1 MSDEHKIEEEEI
13 IAFLLGE
20 LNEERVAQIKKALN
34 ENPRLRDK
42 KRILA
47 GTLGLMEA
55 SSKDPIPALAD
66 QEWRLSEHRK
76 NNIFSSGSDKEEEE
90 EEEEER
96 RFPNLLFW
104 VPLGVAACALLIVLA
119 SNPNETENIKIASG
133 NEKEIKPE
141 KTSTSKIAVDE
152 KDNLNEMLLDR
163 TQEGVTRVLSART
176 TSEVQAMKEDLKQPP
191 SLDDAFASNDIL
203 SSLADPQV
211 MSQKNSPTN
220 NTLFSIGSEDAVLG
234 NAKSSSAE
242 KEENR
247 AKTNKLPNMGFADGK
262 INPPVPA
269 KDEPIIESKVRKIAW
284 ENIESDRSNSE
295 LSEFSVLGAT
305 LANSAAIPEPTTDF
319 KTAEVQTTEKKVI
332 NGYELIDGSQS
343 VFIFT
348 PKGKTIGRVKLVG
361 REDKNIELV
370 RLHKT
375 RAGKS
380 VLPKGEGYQLR
391 FSFEKNPPIILVG
404 NLERKEGGR
413 EKENPN
419 NFNPLTTY
427 IFQIKDSWILNEKE
441 IRKPIDLN
449 QTR

>member
-13 IAFLLGE
+13 ITFLLGE
-20 LNEERVAQIKKALN
+20 LNEERAAQIEKALN
-34 ENPRLRDK
+34 ENPRLKDK

-47 GTLGLMEA
+47 GTLGLLEA

-66 QEWRLSEHRK
+66 QEWKLSEYRK
-76 NNIFSSGSDKEEEE
+76 NNIFSSGSAEA
-90 EEEEER
+90 EER

-141 KTSTSKIAVDE
+141 KTSTSKIAVNE
-152 KDNLNEMLLDR
+152 KANLNEMLLDR
-163 TQEGVTRVLSART
+163 TQEGITRVLSART
-176 TSEVQAMKEDLKQPP
+176 TTEVQAMKEDLKQPP
-191 SLDDAFASNDIL
+191 SLGDAFASNDIL

-211 MSQKNSPTN
+211 MSKKYSSTN
-220 NTLFSIGSEDAVLG
+220 NALFSIGGEETLLR
-234 NAKSSSAE
+234 NAKSPSTE

-262 INPPVPA
+262 INPPAPA
-269 KDEPIIESKVRKIAW
+269 EGEPIIESKVKKIAS
-284 ENIESDRSNSE
+284 ENTESDRSNSE
-295 LSEFSVLGAT
+295 LSEFSVLEAT
-305 LANSAAIPEPTTDF
+305 LANSAAIPDPTTDF
-319 KTAEVQTTEKKVI
+319 KTAEVLTTEEKVI
-332 NGYELIDGSQS
+332 NGYELIDGSKS

-348 PKGKTIGRVKLVG
+348 PKGKAIGRVKLVG

-375 RAGKS
+375 RAGES
-380 VLPKGEGYQLR
+380 VLPKGQGYQLR
-391 FSFEKNPPIILVG
+391 FSFDKNPPIILVG
-404 NLERKEGGR
+404 NLEIKERGR

-419 NFNPLTTY
+419 NFNTMTTY

>member
-13 IAFLLGE
+13 ITFLLGE
-20 LNEERVAQIKKALN
+20 LNEERAAQIEKALN

-47 GTLGLMEA
+47 GTLGLLEA

-66 QEWRLSEHRK
+66 QEWKLSEYRK
-76 NNIFSSGSDKEEEE
+76 NNIFSSGSAEA
-90 EEEEER
+90 EER

-119 SNPNETENIKIASG
+119 SNPNETENMKIASG

-141 KTSTSKIAVDE
+141 KTSTSKIAVNE
-152 KDNLNEMLLDR
+152 KANLNEMLLDR
-163 TQEGVTRVLSART
+163 TQEGITRVLSART
-176 TSEVQAMKEDLKQPP
+176 TTEVQAMKEDLKQPP
-191 SLDDAFASNDIL
+191 SLGDAFASNDIL

-211 MSQKNSPTN
+211 MSKKYSPTN
-220 NTLFSIGSEDAVLG
+220 NALFSIGSEDTLLR
-234 NAKSSSAE
+234 NAKSSSTE

-262 INPPVPA
+262 INPPAPA
-269 KDEPIIESKVRKIAW
+269 EGEPIIDSKVKKIAS
-284 ENIESDRSNSE
+284 ENTESDRSNSE
-295 LSEFSVLGAT
+295 LSEFSVLEAT
-305 LANSAAIPEPTTDF
+305 LANRAAIPDPTTDF
-319 KTAEVQTTEKKVI
+319 KTAEVLTTEEKVI
-332 NGYELIDGSQS
+332 NGYELIGGSKS

-348 PKGKTIGRVKLVG
+348 PKGKAIGRVKLVG

-375 RAGKS
+375 RAGES

-391 FSFEKNPPIILVG
+391 FSFDKNPPIILVG
-404 NLERKEGGR
+404 NLEIKERGR

-419 NFNPLTTY
+419 NFNTMTTY

-441 IRKPIDLN
+441 IRKLIDLN
-449 QTR
+449 QTP

>member
-13 IAFLLGE
+13 ITFLLGE
-20 LNEERVAQIKKALN
+20 LNEERAAQIEKALN

-47 GTLGLMEA
+47 GTLGLLEA

-66 QEWRLSEHRK
+66 QEWKLSEYRK
-76 NNIFSSGSDKEEEE
+76 NNIFSSGSAEA
-90 EEEEER
+90 EER

-119 SNPNETENIKIASG
+119 SNPNETENMKIASG

-141 KTSTSKIAVDE
+141 KTSTSKIAVNE
-152 KDNLNEMLLDR
+152 KANLNEMLLDR
-163 TQEGVTRVLSART
+163 TQEGITRVLSART
-176 TSEVQAMKEDLKQPP
+176 TTEVQAMKEDLKQPP
-191 SLDDAFASNDIL
+191 SLGDAFASNDIL

-211 MSQKNSPTN
+211 MSKKYSSTN
-220 NTLFSIGSEDAVLG
+220 NALFSIGGEETLLR
-234 NAKSSSAE
+234 NAKSPSTE

-262 INPPVPA
+262 INPPAPA
-269 KDEPIIESKVRKIAW
+269 EGEPIIDSKVKKIAS
-284 ENIESDRSNSE
+284 ENTESDRSNSE
-295 LSEFSVLGAT
+295 LSEFSVLEAT
-305 LANSAAIPEPTTDF
+305 LANRAAIPDPTTDF
-319 KTAEVQTTEKKVI
+319 KTAEVLTTEEKVI
-332 NGYELIDGSQS
+332 NGYELIDGSKS

-348 PKGKTIGRVKLVG
+348 PKGKAIGRVKLVG

-375 RAGKS
+375 RAGES

-391 FSFEKNPPIILVG
+391 FSFDKNPPIILVG
-404 NLERKEGGR
+404 NLEIKERGR

-419 NFNPLTTY
+419 NFNTMTTY

-441 IRKPIDLN
+441 IRKLIDLN
-449 QTR
+449 QTP

>member
-13 IAFLLGE
+13 ITFLLGE
-20 LNEERVAQIKKALN
+20 LNEERAAQIEKALN

-47 GTLGLMEA
+47 GTLGLLEA

-66 QEWRLSEHRK
+66 QEWKLSEYRK
-76 NNIFSSGSDKEEEE
+76 NNIFSSGSAEA
-90 EEEEER
+90 EER

-119 SNPNETENIKIASG
+119 SNLNETENMKIASG

-141 KTSTSKIAVDE
+141 KTSTSKIAVNE
-152 KDNLNEMLLDR
+152 KANLNEMLLDR
-163 TQEGVTRVLSART
+163 TQEGITRVLSART
-176 TSEVQAMKEDLKQPP
+176 TTEVQAMKEDLKQPP
-191 SLDDAFASNDIL
+191 SLGDAFASNDIL

-211 MSQKNSPTN
+211 MSKKYSSTN
-220 NTLFSIGSEDAVLG
+220 NALFSIGGEETLLR
-234 NAKSSSAE
+234 NAKSPSTE

-262 INPPVPA
+262 INPPAPA
-269 KDEPIIESKVRKIAW
+269 EGEPIIDSKVKKIAS
-284 ENIESDRSNSE
+284 ENTESDRSNSE
-295 LSEFSVLGAT
+295 LSEFSVLEAT
-305 LANSAAIPEPTTDF
+305 LANRAAIPDPTTDF
-319 KTAEVQTTEKKVI
+319 KTAEVLTTEEKVI
-332 NGYELIDGSQS
+332 NGYELIDGSKS

-348 PKGKTIGRVKLVG
+348 PKGKAIGRVKLVG

-375 RAGKS
+375 RAGES

-391 FSFEKNPPIILVG
+391 FSFDKNPPIILVG
-404 NLERKEGGR
+404 NLEIKERGR

-419 NFNPLTTY
+419 NFNTMTTY

-441 IRKPIDLN
+441 IRKLIDLN
-449 QTR
+449 QTP

>member
-13 IAFLLGE
+13 ITFLLGE
-20 LNEERVAQIKKALN
+20 LNEERAAQIEKALN

-47 GTLGLMEA
+47 GTLGLLEA

-66 QEWRLSEHRK
+66 QEWKLSEYRK
-76 NNIFSSGSDKEEEE
+76 NNIFSSGSAEA
-90 EEEEER
+90 EER

-119 SNPNETENIKIASG
+119 SNLNETENMKIASG

-141 KTSTSKIAVDE
+141 KTSTSKIAVNE
-152 KDNLNEMLLDR
+152 KANLNEMLLDR
-163 TQEGVTRVLSART
+163 TQEGITRVLSART
-176 TSEVQAMKEDLKQPP
+176 TTEVQAMKEDLKQPP
-191 SLDDAFASNDIL
+191 SLGDAFASNDIL

-211 MSQKNSPTN
+211 MSKKYSPTN
-220 NTLFSIGSEDAVLG
+220 NALFSIGSEDTLLR
-234 NAKSSSAE
+234 NAKSSSTE

-262 INPPVPA
+262 INPPAPA
-269 KDEPIIESKVRKIAW
+269 EGEPIIDSKVKKIAS
-284 ENIESDRSNSE
+284 ENTESDRSNSE
-295 LSEFSVLGAT
+295 LSEFSVLEAT
-305 LANSAAIPEPTTDF
+305 SANRAAIPDPTTDF
-319 KTAEVQTTEKKVI
+319 KTAEVLTTEEKVI
-332 NGYELIDGSQS
+332 NGYELIDGSKS

-348 PKGKTIGRVKLVG
+348 PKGKAIGRVKLVG

-375 RAGKS
+375 RAGES
-380 VLPKGEGYQLR
+380 VLPKGQGYQLR
-391 FSFEKNPPIILVG
+391 FSFDKNPPIILVG
-404 NLERKEGGR
+404 NLEIKERGR

-419 NFNPLTTY
+419 NFNTMTTY

-441 IRKPIDLN
+441 IRKLIDLN
-449 QTR
+449 QTP

>member
-13 IAFLLGE
+13 ITFLLGE
-20 LNEERVAQIKKALN
+20 LNEERAAQIEKALN

-47 GTLGLMEA
+47 GTLGLLEA

-66 QEWRLSEHRK
+66 QEWKLSEYRK
-76 NNIFSSGSDKEEEE
+76 NNIFSSGSAEA
-90 EEEEER
+90 EER

-119 SNPNETENIKIASG
+119 SNPNETENMKIASG

-141 KTSTSKIAVDE
+141 KTSTSKIAVNE
-152 KDNLNEMLLDR
+152 KANLNEMLLDR
-163 TQEGVTRVLSART
+163 TQEGITRVLSART
-176 TSEVQAMKEDLKQPP
+176 TTEVQAMKEDLKQPP
-191 SLDDAFASNDIL
+191 SLGDAFASNDIL

-211 MSQKNSPTN
+211 MSKKYSPTN
-220 NTLFSIGSEDAVLG
+220 NALFSIGSEDTLLR
-234 NAKSSSAE
+234 NAKSSSTE

-262 INPPVPA
+262 INPPAPA
-269 KDEPIIESKVRKIAW
+269 EGEPIIDSKVKKIAS
-284 ENIESDRSNSE
+284 ENTESDRSNSE
-295 LSEFSVLGAT
+295 LSEFSVLEAT
-305 LANSAAIPEPTTDF
+305 LANRAAIPDPTTDF
-319 KTAEVQTTEKKVI
+319 KTAEVLTTEEKVI
-332 NGYELIDGSQS
+332 NGYELIDGSKS

-348 PKGKTIGRVKLVG
+348 PKGKAIGRVKLVG

-375 RAGKS
+375 RAGES

-391 FSFEKNPPIILVG
+391 FSFDKNPPIILVG
-404 NLERKEGGR
+404 NLEIKERGR

-419 NFNPLTTY
+419 NFNTMTTY

-441 IRKPIDLN
+441 IRKLIDLN
-449 QTR
+449 QTP